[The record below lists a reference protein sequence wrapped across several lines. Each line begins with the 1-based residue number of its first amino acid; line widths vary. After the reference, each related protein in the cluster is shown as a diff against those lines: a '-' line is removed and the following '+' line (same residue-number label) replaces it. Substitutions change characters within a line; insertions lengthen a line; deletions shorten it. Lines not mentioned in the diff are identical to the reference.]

1 MKDIVDEA
9 KDIVKYIQAH
19 QLPMEVYLIYSSNLR
34 LKMPK
39 SMRFS
44 TYFLMIDRVIKVN
57 HAFEQVVINPNWAA
71 YMNKLSW
78 GVIIG

>member
-1 MKDIVDEA
+1 MDE

-19 QLPMEVYLIYSSNLR
+19 QHHVEVYLIYSSNLR

-44 TYFLMIDRVIKVN
+44 AYFLMIDRVIKVK
-57 HAFEQVVINPNWAA
+57 HAFEQVVINPTWVA
-71 YMNKLSW
+71 YVNKLSW
-78 GVIIG
+78 EVIIG